1 LYEIIPVG
9 IDSKFLVAD
18 KELKY
23 QERDLKPNATRSN
36 ELLTVKFR
44 YKAPDADNSQLM
56 EEVVMDKNVSIA
68 KSSDN
73 FRWSAA
79 VATFGM
85 LLRNSEFK
93 GDASYEQCKKLAA
106 EARGKDNEGYRAE
119 MIRLMETVSL
129 MK

>member
-1 LYEIIPVG
+1 
-9 IDSKFLVAD
+9 
-18 KELKY
+18 
-23 QERDLKPNATRSN
+23 
-36 ELLTVKFR
+36 
-44 YKAPDADNSQLM
+44 
-56 EEVVMDKNVSIA
+56 MDKNVSIA